1 MMTYFEF
8 YRVIDGIILD
18 GRYDGRYKGGIREV
32 SETYLPCRSPFK

>member
-8 YRVIDGIILD
+8 YRVVKALSHD
-18 GRYDGRYKGGIREV
+18 GRYNGRSMGGIREV